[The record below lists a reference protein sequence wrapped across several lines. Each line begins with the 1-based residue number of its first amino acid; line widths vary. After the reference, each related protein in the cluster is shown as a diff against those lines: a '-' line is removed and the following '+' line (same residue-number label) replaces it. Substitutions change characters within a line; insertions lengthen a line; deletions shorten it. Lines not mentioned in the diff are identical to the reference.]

1 MDAMNLK
8 EILVKKPFKR
18 VLPYNHYSGTVGRSD
33 ALFSVPNA
41 DDTLYQIV
49 RQSDFKRE
57 YEPSGHTIY
66 NTLAYPDRVRKDPD
80 TGQTFTEPVVRCAFA
95 FQRVILVKQLM
106 HLCGKDIQFEIPST
120 KDTKRTNELFFKFKE
135 GWATK
140 NMEVAFYEFAK
151 GVKKTGDSAFVGY
164 KYKGK
169 FAWKVLSFDNGD
181 TLYPHYNNI
190 TGQLEVFA
198 RQYNDLDENGKS
210 ITSYVEVWD
219 DRYLYRYK
227 QDQNG
232 VKGAINKVKEV
243 FGLSGYSLIEQ
254 REHGFPFIPVAYKRD
269 EMGACWSMSQDSI
282 DQFELAFSQLSQNNM
297 AYAFPIMYMKGDN
310 VELIGDMFG
319 SVKGITMGQDDD
331 AGFLNKPS
339 GSENFKLQLDT
350 LYKMIYELSF
360 CVTPPELKSGDL
372 PGIAIKLL
380 YSPAVEFA
388 SKDAI
393 EYNEALSDM
402 VRIFKE
408 GYGTE
413 VGMIS
418 EFNTLDIYGWIEPYV
433 PQNITEE
440 VTNMAMAIQNGFLSK
455 QTASEKIPT
464 YAKNSEWE
472 RILKE
477 IKEEQQHDLLAQLGE
492 MRSQQTE
499 GGNPNNK

>member
-1 MDAMNLK
+1 M
-8 EILVKKPFKR
+8 
-18 VLPYNHYSGTVGRSD
+18 TVYRRSE
-33 ALFSVPNA
+33 
-41 DDTLYQIV
+41 
-49 RQSDFKRE
+49 R
-57 YEPSGHTIY
+57 G
-66 NTLAYPDRVRKDPD
+66 
-80 TGQTFTEPVVRCAFA
+80 
-95 FQRVILVKQLM
+95 
-106 HLCGKDIQFEIPST
+106 
-120 KDTKRTNELFFKFKE
+120 
-135 GWATK
+135 
-140 NMEVAFYEFAK
+140 VA
-151 GVKKTGDSAFVGY
+151 
-164 KYKGK
+164 
-169 FAWKVLSFDNGD
+169 
-181 TLYPHYNNI
+181 
-190 TGQLEVFA
+190 
-198 RQYNDLDENGKS
+198 
-210 ITSYVEVWD
+210 
-219 DRYLYRYK
+219 
-227 QDQNG
+227 
-232 VKGAINKVKEV
+232 GAINRLKDYFGIDGYEV
-243 FGLSGYSLIEQ
+243 AVPPTP
-254 REHGFPFIPVAYKRD
+254 HGFNEVPIVYVRD
-269 EMGACWSMSQDSI
+269 DGGACWSAVQNAI
-282 DQFELAFSQLSQNNM
+282 DKYELAISHLCQNNM